1 MPKRFT
7 MRLDADLLRAIDTAA
22 GPRGRTR
29 WLEDAA
35 HAKIENDAIQA
46 APKSPTG
53 GAILA
58 GAPARAAFEHRDSRG
73 AVLRGLYYPGPD
85 EGCPQCEGSGYID
98 DETACSDRQ
107 CCPTPCT
114 TCPSCNHH

>member
-1 MPKRFT
+1 MPKHFIT

-35 HAKIENDAIQA
+35 HDKIENDAIRA

-58 GAPARAAFEHRDSRG
+58 GAPRPSERSASAEVVPVLKCTHPKWYADSTGKNRC
-73 AVLRGLYYPGPD
+73 VD
-85 EGCPQCEGSGYID
+85 CK
-98 DETACSDRQ
+98 
-107 CCPTPCT
+107 TPK
-114 TCPSCNHH
+114 H